1 MLRSSLKLSGQPYTI
16 VDVPSG
22 EEALLELTRG
32 GADVLV
38 TDLRLPG
45 ISGVELLEKARKAIP
60 QIHAIVVT
68 GHPTEEAH
76 SRAEELGVVAFLHKP
91 IRTSHFLEAVNRA
104 LQLTD
109 QEGQQ
114 PLEDEK
120 AFLAE
125 WLMTMQRE
133 LGAESTLLLD
143 SQGEIVVQAGELHA
157 IDLKSALPSLLTATG
172 AALEVSR
179 TLGDES
185 PASLMYFDGEKHDLY
200 LATAGV
206 DHSLAVVFPAKQGAE
221 QIGAVLQY
229 SRRAA
234 SDLMNALYGI
244 AGSRARARPSREGS
258 GRALEASPAPREA
271 VDGRE
276 SQRMEPRKKPP
287 AKPQKPKEKPAPPPA
302 QPDLESAAGTLAD
315 TDADE
320 YWDEAARSGDTG
332 PISEDTLTYDEA
344 RKRGL
349 LPKEPEE

>member
-1 MLRSSLKLSGQPYTI
+1 
-16 VDVPSG
+16 
-22 EEALLELTRG
+22 
-32 GADVLV
+32 
-38 TDLRLPG
+38 
-45 ISGVELLEKARKAIP
+45 
-60 QIHAIVVT
+60 
-68 GHPTEEAH
+68 
-76 SRAEELGVVAFLHKP
+76 
-91 IRTSHFLEAVNRA
+91 
-104 LQLTD
+104 
-109 QEGQQ
+109 
-114 PLEDEK
+114 
-120 AFLAE
+120 
-125 WLMTMQRE
+125 
-133 LGAESTLLLD
+133 LD

>member
-1 MLRSSLKLSGQPYTI
+1 MLRSSLKLTGQPYTI
-16 VDVPSG
+16 VDVPSA

-45 ISGVELLEKARKAIP
+45 MSGVELLEKARQAIP

-68 GHPTEEAH
+68 GHPTQEAR

-91 IRTSHFLEAVNRA
+91 IRTSHFLEAVSRA
-104 LQLTD
+104 LQLKEED
-109 QEGQQ
+109 GQQ
-114 PLEDEK
+114 PLEDER

-125 WLMTMQRE
+125 WVLTMQRE

-143 SQGEIVVQAGELHA
+143 KQGQIVVQAGELDA
-157 IDLKSALPSLLTATG
+157 IDPKTVLPLLTTATE
-172 AALEVSR
+172 AALEVSQS
-179 TLGDES
+179 LGDER

-200 LATAGV
+200 LATAGA

-229 SRRAA
+229 GRRAA
-234 SDLMNALYGI
+234 SDLVQALYGAATSRTTSQQ
-244 AGSRARARPSREGS
+244 AGGRGTGGTDRLGGREG
-258 GRALEASPAPREA
+258 
-271 VDGRE
+271 
-276 SQRMEPRKKPP
+276 QRMEPGKKPGD
-287 AKPQKPKEKPAPPPA
+287 KPEKRQKPKQVEKPEEPEE
-302 QPDLESAAGTLAD
+302 QPDLDSAAGSLED

-320 YWDEAARSGDTG
+320 YWDKAARTGDTG

-349 LPKEPEE
+349 LPKEPKE